1 MAEGY
6 SPPPADRVGDGARRG
21 GYDLAQMP
29 RLRALALA
37 AATLAL
43 AVAALLAATGPQ
55 GQAPGSPGSG
65 GDVAAATSTPPGT
78 PAGASREPAATRVL
92 PTTRPVPAGTLQP
105 RVGLQPGSV
114 DRTSLAVE
122 ATYDVALS
130 LAFDTRRIRVDSHMT
145 AINRSGSGIDRLELN
160 TVAARLGGL
169 HVTAASVDGRPIDVT
184 IDDQTLVV
192 PFGGILPPGA
202 SVPIRIAFDA
212 TLRADTA
219 GHSWMFTRANGIAE
233 LYRWLPWVSRR
244 LAFDRPNIGDPWVT
258 PVSPR
263 VRVAITTDRPLVIAA
278 PGDRL
283 SASALTQTFEASNV
297 RDFSIAASPDY
308 RTGSAVVGDT
318 TIRVYY
324 RPGAPGSTYLAQA
337 KAAIERMEP
346 FVGEY
351 PYGTYRVAQSAGG
364 YAIESPGVT
373 WIPTGA
379 PAANLPYLV
388 HHETAHQWFYGI
400 VGADQA
406 NEPFTDEA
414 AADFLARHVLGT
426 RRGSRCATARLDL
439 SIYRYSAACYY
450 EVIYIQGGNYLND
463 LRVRMGPTAF
473 WTGLRAWVAAN
484 RFKIAPTKSLLDTL
498 DAHTPLDLVPR
509 YEPRF
514 PRLY

>member
-1 MAEGY
+1 M
-6 SPPPADRVGDGARRG
+6 GDGARRA
-21 GYDLAQMP
+21 GYDLAEMP
-29 RLRALALA
+29 RLRAPALA
-37 AATLAL
+37 AAVLAL
-43 AVAALLAATGPQ
+43 GVATLLAATGPL
-55 GQAPGSPGSG
+55 GGAPSTPGPG

-78 PAGASREPAATRVL
+78 VAAPSRDAAATRI
-92 PTTRPVPAGTLQP
+92 PSTSQPSPAGTPAP
-105 RVGLQPGSV
+105 RIGLQAGSV
-114 DRTSLAVE
+114 NRTSLAVE

-130 LAFDTRRIRVDSHMT
+130 LGFDTRRIRVDSRMT
-145 AINRSGSGIDRLELN
+145 VINRSTSGIDRLELN
-160 TVAARLGGL
+160 TIAARLGGL
-169 HVTAASVDGRPIDVT
+169 KVTAASVDGKAIDVT
-184 IDDQTLVV
+184 VDDQTLVV

-202 SVPIRIAFDA
+202 GIPVRIAFDA
-212 TLRADTA
+212 TLRADTV
-219 GHSWMFTRANGIAE
+219 GHSWMFTRSGGIAE

-258 PVSPR
+258 AVSPR
-263 VRVAITTDRPLVIAA
+263 VRVAITTDRALVIAA
-278 PGDRL
+278 PGNRL
-283 SASALTQTFEASNV
+283 SASALTQTFEATNV

-308 RTGSAVVGDT
+308 RTGSTVVGDT

-364 YAIESPGVT
+364 YAIESPGVV

-379 PAANLPYLV
+379 PPANLPYLV

-414 AADFLARHVLGT
+414 AADFLTRHVLGT
-426 RRGSRCATARLDL
+426 RRGSRCATTRLDL

-473 WTGLRAWVAAN
+473 WKGLRAWVTAN

-509 YEPRF
+509 FEPRF